1 MKVAISTSTFASID
15 PAPLNVL
22 MKNGIEVIPNP
33 FGRKLTENEIILH
46 LDGIDGLL
54 AGLEPLNANV
64 FSNCP
69 DLKAIARI
77 GIGMENVDLKAA
89 KQYGIKVSNTPEG
102 PTDAVAEMTLAAA
115 LTLARNLLPANEALH
130 RREWSKSIGTGLKM
144 KEVLIIGFGR
154 IGRRAAEL
162 FLAFGARIKVCD
174 PLLKPMDLINGEIL
188 VNLDEGL
195 KSADL
200 ISIHAAGS
208 EAIITKNKFNKMKKG
223 VILLNSARGGLVD
236 EEALVS
242 ALNSKQVSAAWF
254 DVFPAE
260 PYNGPL
266 SEFDQV
272 LLTPHMS
279 TYTTQ
284 CRKDME
290 LAAVK
295 NLLLDLSV
303 G

>member
-1 MKVAISTSTFASID
+1 MKVAISTSSFASID

-22 MKNGIEVIPNP
+22 MKNDIEVIPNP

-54 AGLEPLNANV
+54 AGLEPLNTNV

-69 DLKAIARI
+69 NLKAIARI
-77 GIGMENVDLKAA
+77 GIGMENVDLEAA
-89 KQYGIKVSNTPEG
+89 KQYGIKLSNTPEG

-154 IGRRAAEL
+154 IGRRTAEL

-174 PLLKPMDLINGEIL
+174 PLLNPVDLTNGEVL

-195 KSADL
+195 QSADL
-200 ISIHAAGS
+200 ISIHAAVS
-208 EAIITKNKFNKMKKG
+208 ETILTKNKFNKMKKG

-236 EEALVS
+236 EEALIS
-242 ALNSKQVSAAWF
+242 ALNSEQVSSAWL
-254 DVFPAE
+254 DVFLAE

-290 LAAVK
+290 LAAVN
-295 NLLLDLSV
+295 NLLRDL
-303 G
+303 GI

>member
-1 MKVAISTSTFASID
+1 
-15 PAPLNVL
+15 
-22 MKNGIEVIPNP
+22 
-33 FGRKLTENEIILH
+33 
-46 LDGIDGLL
+46 
-54 AGLEPLNANV
+54 
-64 FSNCP
+64 
-69 DLKAIARI
+69 
-77 GIGMENVDLKAA
+77 
-89 KQYGIKVSNTPEG
+89 
-102 PTDAVAEMTLAAA
+102 

-174 PLLKPMDLINGEIL
+174 PLLKPMDLTNGEIL

-195 KSADL
+195 QSADL

-242 ALNSKQVSAAWF
+242 ALISKQVSSAWF
-254 DVFPAE
+254 DVFSAE

-295 NLLLDLSV
+295 NLLLDLSI